1 MIVLRDVCKTY
12 QVGDEIVRAL
22 DHASLTVRDGEF
34 VSIIGPSGSGKSTM
48 MNIIG
53 CLDTA
58 DSGEYLLDDIPIEDY
73 TENELAQIRSRKI
86 GFVFQSFNLIPQLTA
101 QENVELPLIYQR
113 VRRSERRRRVA
124 EALERVQL
132 TGRRHHLPSELSGGQ
147 QQRVAIAR
155 AIAAHPLP
163 HGPGY
168 HGHLSRASRERQ
180 HHRAHHPRRRRSPPG
195 PAEHPH
201 PGRPG
206 EGGGPMIQSVRMAIK
221 SISGNKMRAFLTMLG
236 IIIGVMALVILVSL
250 VSGATGNVT
259 DTIASLGSDQIT
271 VRISDDKGR
280 PVYIT
285 DLNEWMGEGAFGR
298 IAPVATESVTAKYG
312 TETGSLTVYGT
323 TAPYLDIQKLD
334 VLVGR
339 FLKTADEENV
349 SFVCVINETAAT
361 ELVGYAD
368 CVGEDIRLN
377 GQRFRVVGVLK
388 DDDNSLTSA
397 FRSGSLVAYVPYG
410 ALVRISD
417 SATPKI
423 TSFYVSAA
431 ETGTVDEAKERMTEI
446 LKERFDQDE
455 DAFTL
460 SSQNALESA
469 MNSITSILAVLLG
482 GIAAISLIVGGI
494 GIMNIMLVTVTE
506 RTREIGIRK
515 AIGASRSMILTQF
528 LVEAVVIC
536 MLGCA
541 LGILGSW
548 GVLRLI
554 TTVVSGLDISFQM
567 SGGVVLIA
575 VLFCFFIG
583 IVFGLY
589 PANKAARMAPIDA
602 LHYGG

>member
-1 MIVLRDVCKTY
+1 
-12 QVGDEIVRAL
+12 
-22 DHASLTVRDGEF
+22 
-34 VSIIGPSGSGKSTM
+34 
-48 MNIIG
+48 
-53 CLDTA
+53 
-58 DSGEYLLDDIPIEDY
+58 
-73 TENELAQIRSRKI
+73 
-86 GFVFQSFNLIPQLTA
+86 
-101 QENVELPLIYQR
+101 
-113 VRRSERRRRVA
+113 
-124 EALERVQL
+124 
-132 TGRRHHLPSELSGGQ
+132 
-147 QQRVAIAR
+147 
-155 AIAAHPLP
+155 
-163 HGPGY
+163 
-168 HGHLSRASRERQ
+168 
-180 HHRAHHPRRRRSPPG
+180 
-195 PAEHPH
+195 
-201 PGRPG
+201 
-206 EGGGPMIQSVRMAIK
+206 MIQSIRMAIK

-397 FRSGSLVAYVPYG
+397 FRSGSLVAYVPYR

-515 AIGASRSMILTQF
+515 AIGAGQGSILLQF
-528 LVEAVVIC
+528 LIEAL
-536 MLGCA
+536 MLSLMGCA
-541 LGILGSW
+541 LGVAISYTILKVINS
-548 GVLRLI
+548 
-554 TTVVSGLDISFQM
+554 VSGHSFSM
-567 SGGVVLIA
+567 KPDVVILATVFSLIIGVI
-575 VLFCFFIG
+575 FG
-583 IVFGLY
+583 IY
-589 PANKAARMAPIDA
+589 PARKAAKKKPIDA